1 MILSKNK
8 TGNDQVAA
16 MFEAGAHFGYDRSRR
31 HPSVLKYIFGRKD
44 NVEIFDL
51 EKTAQKLEEA
61 KDFVK
66 KLGSEN
72 KQILFVGGKR
82 ESQSIIENAA
92 LKIDQPY
99 VAGRWIGGTLTNF
112 EVIRK
117 RVQHYLDLVSQREKG
132 ELAKYK
138 KNERRMI
145 EKEIQKLEDRFS
157 GISNMDR
164 KPGAVFIVD
173 ADREAIARDEA
184 LQNNIPVVSLSS
196 TDCNFGKIDY
206 VIPANDSSVNSI
218 KYFAGAIVEAYEEG
232 KKNPASNTASKK
244 TDNK

>member
-8 TGNDQVAA
+8 TGKDQIDA
-16 MFEAGAHFGYDRSRR
+16 MFSAGAHFGYDRSRR
-31 HPSVLKYIFGRKD
+31 HPSALKFIFGRKS

-51 EKTAQKLEEA
+51 EKTAQKLDEA
-61 KDFVK
+61 KAFVAK
-66 KLGSEN
+66 IASEN

-82 ESQSIIENAA
+82 EAQSVIENAA

-117 RVQHYLDLVSQREKG
+117 RVTHYLDLVSQKEKG

-145 EKEIQKLEDRFS
+145 EKEIEKLEDRFS

-164 KPGAVFIVD
+164 KPGAVFIID
-173 ADREAIARDEA
+173 ADRESIARDEA
-184 LQNNIPVVSLSS
+184 IINNIPVVSLSS
-196 TDCNFGKIDY
+196 TDCNFVKIDY
-206 VIPANDSSVNSI
+206 VIPANDSSVESI
-218 KYFAGAIVEAYEEG
+218 KYFVGQIVEAYEEG
-232 KKNPASNTASKK
+232 KKSSASKTESK
-244 TDNK
+244 K